1 MARKSIIWAVIVFF
15 ITYALFSIA
24 GFLFPIDREWYDALN
39 KPEWTPG
46 GGVIGS
52 VWAVLF
58 ALISL
63 SAAIVYGK
71 YGFQKITMSFW
82 IFFVLNYVFNQ
93 AFSFFQFSQK
103 NLFVATIDCLLVALT
118 ALALVIV
125 SGKLSKVIP
134 ILLIPYVLWG
144 FFATYLS
151 YTIYSMNM

>member
-1 MARKSIIWAVIVFF
+1 MAKKSIIWAIVVFF

-39 KPEWTPG
+39 KPAWTPG
-46 GGVIGS
+46 GGVIGA

-63 SAAIVYGK
+63 SAAIIYGK
-71 YGFQKITMSFW
+71 YGFQKITLPFW
-82 IFFVLNYVFNQ
+82 ILFLLNYVFNQ
-93 AFSFFQFSQK
+93 AFSFFQFTQK
-103 NLFVATIDCLLVALT
+103 DLFTATIDCLLVALT

-125 SGKLSKVIP
+125 SRKLSKVVP

>member
-1 MARKSIIWAVIVFF
+1 MARKSIIWAIVVFF

-24 GFLFPIDREWYDALN
+24 GFLFPIDREWYNALN
-39 KPEWTPG
+39 KPEWTPS
-46 GGVIGS
+46 GGVIGA

-63 SAAIVYGK
+63 SAAIIYGK
-71 YGFQKITMSFW
+71 YGFQKITLPFW
-82 IFFVLNYVFNQ
+82 ILFLLNYVFNQ
-93 AFSFFQFSQK
+93 AFSFFQFTQK
-103 NLFVATIDCLLVALT
+103 DLFVATIDCLLVALT

-125 SGKLSKVIP
+125 SRKLSKVVP